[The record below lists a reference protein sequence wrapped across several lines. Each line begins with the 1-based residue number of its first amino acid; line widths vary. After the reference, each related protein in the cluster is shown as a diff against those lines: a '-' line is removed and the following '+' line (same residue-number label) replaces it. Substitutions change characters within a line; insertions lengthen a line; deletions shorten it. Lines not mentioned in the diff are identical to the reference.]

1 MLDSGA
7 LLFMSGQFYYRQL
20 DDLAI
25 SICAAR
31 EITDDYWREFHEGS
45 HALTKKIG
53 RSPKVSAITFV
64 RAHPNAAQRR
74 WSAEFLKT
82 NEVQRI
88 SRIAVFSDS
97 VVLRGA
103 MTAYSWFVQDTT
115 LRPFD
120 CDDVRAGFAW
130 VHELG
135 QFDAEQ
141 ALNVWREGHL
151 KVGLS
156 RPSLRP

>member
-1 MLDSGA
+1 LLDSGA
-7 LLFMSGQFYYRQL
+7 LLFMAGQFYYRQL
-20 DDLAI
+20 NDLAI

-45 HALTKKIG
+45 HAVTKKLA
-53 RSPKVSAITFV
+53 RSPKVSAITFA
-64 RAHPNAAQRR
+64 RAHPNATQRR
-74 WSAEFLKT
+74 WSAEFLSK

-88 SRIAVFSDS
+88 ARIAVFSDS

-120 CDDVRAGFAW
+120 YADVRAGFAW
-130 VHELG
+130 LHELG
-135 QFDAEQ
+135 GFDPAQ

-151 KVGLS
+151 KVGLT
-156 RPSLRP
+156 RPSIHP